1 MALPEFQKTGVT
13 TVIFDRGRV
22 FPVSEPVEVYQHRY
36 NTEGLN
42 TKVISYD
49 VEINFINASFTGL
62 TSANKTALETFFQ
75 HANVN
80 WSESD
85 FTFVDENGV
94 SRTVRLWQDRFNM
107 VETSP
112 NRFSVTFLLKDE
124 S

>member
-1 MALPEFQKTGVT
+1 MALPEFQKSGAPNVT
-13 TVIFDRGRV
+13 FDRGRV

-36 NTEGLN
+36 DTEGLN
-42 TKVISYD
+42 TKVVSYG
-49 VEINFINASFTGL
+49 VQNNFINASFTGL
-62 TSANKTALETFFQ
+62 SAANKTALENFF
-75 HANVN
+75 NDPDVN
-80 WSESD
+80 WSENT
-85 FTFVDENGV
+85 FTFVDENSV